1 MLIGALT
8 PLRCAPCAAPLLRVA
23 SYVRVVCV
31 AVVLR
36 VSVVAGCIAVSWLGL
51 DGAHCWLCAALA
63 QLGVLRGRR
72 LVGAARRCAR
82 CHCPAHLSAHQASH
96 RTPAERRGRRRGT
109 ALRSVPH
116 WRERFFLLYILY
128 TKVGIV
134 FQSRIDGR

>member
-1 MLIGALT
+1 MLIGALA
-8 PLRCAPCAAPLLRVA
+8 PLRRAPCAAPLLRVA

-51 DGAHCWLCAALA
+51 EPTVGCA